1 MSVLDRF
8 FNGDKLALA
17 KIISHIENRGDELSR
32 LLPALYS
39 KSGDAY
45 RIGLTGPPGV
55 GKSTL
60 VDKLAELYVV
70 DSQKVRTHLGIGI
83 IAVDPSSPFTGGALL
98 GDRIRMQNLTKYDDI
113 FTRSMA
119 TRGSSGGLA
128 ASTGDVAMAMDA
140 FGMDIILI
148 ETVGVGQVE
157 LDIADS
163 CDTTV
168 VVLVPESGDSVQ
180 ALKAGLMEI
189 ADIFVVNK
197 SDRDGADYFA
207 VDINIVLDIKRNNS
221 EWNYPVVNTQAINDV
236 GIDELKDAIAGHQ
249 KFLTSDE
256 NADLYRRRKIKTDLN
271 RILDMELKAYISEY
285 LLTQSSLDNYI
296 DSVLNGESNPYEI
309 TKEIIQSLNQDKS

>member
-1 MSVLDRF
+1 M
-8 FNGDKLALA
+8 
-17 KIISHIENRGDELSR
+17 
-32 LLPALYS
+32 
-39 KSGDAY
+39 
-45 RIGLTGPPGV
+45 
-55 GKSTL
+55 
-60 VDKLAELYVV
+60 
-70 DSQKVRTHLGIGI
+70 
-83 IAVDPSSPFTGGALL
+83 
-98 GDRIRMQNLTKYDDI
+98 
-113 FTRSMA
+113 
-119 TRGSSGGLA
+119 
-128 ASTGDVAMAMDA
+128 
-140 FGMDIILI
+140 
-148 ETVGVGQVE
+148 E

-207 VDINIVLDIKRNNS
+207 LDINMVLDTKRNNS

-236 GIDELKDAIAGHQ
+236 GIDELKDAIAGHR

-285 LLTQSSLDNYI
+285 LLTQSNLDNYI
-296 DSVLNGESNPYEI
+296 DSVLNGENNPYEI